1 MLDRFMRRLV
11 DPALDRA
18 GRSLAESGVGAA
30 GLAEGTETI
39 LFFSAMILWPAW
51 FPVLAHAFAGLTLIS
66 ALARVVLAWQAF
78 RDNGENE

>member
-11 DPALDRA
+11 DPALERA
-18 GRSLAESGVGAA
+18 GRRL
-30 GLAEGTETI
+30 
-39 LFFSAMILWPAW
+39 
-51 FPVLAHAFAGLTLIS
+51 AGLTLMS